1 MKSKLLLK
9 NLQNNQNKLK
19 MSLIYGQR
27 PDFDKKCLDAIFSGF
42 GDLPLDKVISNIQ
55 HTIDGI
61 ESDIESAKKIDLD
74 IQNGKIISTPGFSLE
89 KELQDSK
96 TYYLTMIEDVKKTYV
111 QSK

>member
-1 MKSKLLLK
+1 MLLK

-27 PDFDKKCLDAIFSGF
+27 PDFDKKYLDAIFSCF

-55 HTIDGI
+55 HTID
-61 ESDIESAKKIDLD
+61 DIESNIESVKKIKHFLD
-74 IQNGKIISTPGFSLE
+74 IQNGKILSTPGFSYE
-89 KELQDSK
+89 KQLQDDK